1 MTHLTPAT
9 PDPAATCGDGSMY
22 AHPLTLVPFFR
33 RWRPS
38 ALRDIIYTLIWSAL
52 FGAFFTLLGVVFS
65 PEDSIRRM
73 FEFNL
78 AISLV
83 VGFLIHVGFKVGKR
97 LVPDIVTRNMA
108 TRFVYFAGIPLAAV
122 FIAFWLAAWYLG
134 GGGLSSFVLSAR
146 GIATIGGISLLI
158 SAVLLAVY
166 IPRERA
172 ARAEAAMAQQ
182 KAAAAAA
189 QGDATLARMKLL
201 EAQVEPHFL
210 YNTLAHVD
218 SLIETDPRAARRMLE
233 RLIALLRAAA
243 LSATER
249 ATLASQLEWTRA
261 YLDVLALRMGS
272 RLAWTID
279 VPAELGNA
287 PVPPALLQPVVE
299 NAIKHG
305 LEPKVDGG
313 SIAIAAVRDRAGL
326 TLTVV
331 DTGVGFRT
339 TSPGPASTGIGL
351 ANLRARLAAF
361 YGADAALTI
370 EDNDPEGARVTLRLP
385 NP

>member
-1 MTHLTPAT
+1 
-9 PDPAATCGDGSMY
+9 MY
-22 AHPLTLVPFFR
+22 AHPLTLIPFFR

-38 ALRDIIYTLIWSAL
+38 PLRDIVYTLIWGAL
-52 FGAFFTLLGVVFS
+52 FGAIFTLLGAVFS
-65 PEDSIRRM
+65 PEASLRRM
-73 FEFNL
+73 AEFNFL
-78 AISLV
+78 ISLV
-83 VGFLIHVGFKVGKR
+83 VGFLIHTGFKVGKR
-97 LVPDIVTRNMA
+97 LVPDIVTRSMA
-108 TRFVYFAGIPLAAV
+108 TRFVYFAGIPLVAV
-122 FIAFWLAAWYLG
+122 FIASWLAAWYIG
-134 GGGLSSFVLSAR
+134 GGSVSNYVLSAR
-146 GIATIGGISLLI
+146 GIATIGGLSLLI
-158 SAVLLAVY
+158 SAMLLAIY

-172 ARAEAAMAQQ
+172 ARAETAMAQQ
-182 KAAAAAA
+182 KAAVAAAERE
-189 QGDATLARMKLL
+189 ATLARMKLL

-218 SLIETDPRAARRMLE
+218 SLIETDAKAARRMLE

-261 YLDVLALRMGS
+261 YLDVLALRMGP
-272 RLAWTID
+272 RLAWTIE

-305 LEPKVDGG
+305 LEPRIDGG
-313 SIAIAAVRDRAGL
+313 SIAIGAVRDAGGL
-326 TLTVV
+326 TLTVA
-331 DTGVGFRT
+331 DTGVGFRST
-339 TSPGPASTGIGL
+339 ARGTASTGIGL

-370 EDNDPEGARVTLRLP
+370 EDNSPHGARVTLRLP

>member
-1 MTHLTPAT
+1 
-9 PDPAATCGDGSMY
+9 
-22 AHPLTLVPFFR
+22 
-33 RWRPS
+33 
-38 ALRDIIYTLIWSAL
+38 
-52 FGAFFTLLGVVFS
+52 
-65 PEDSIRRM
+65 M
-73 FEFNL
+73 FKFNL
-78 AISLV
+78 AISQV
-83 VGFLIHVGFKVGKR
+83 VGFLIHIGFAAGKR
-97 LVPDIVTRNMA
+97 LVPDIVTRGMA
-108 TRFVYFAGIPLAAV
+108 ARFVYFAGIPLAAV
-122 FIAFWLAAWYLG
+122 FIAFWLAVSFIG
-134 GGGLSSFVLSAR
+134 GGSASNYVLSAR
-146 GIATIGGISLLI
+146 GIGTIGGVSLLI
-158 SAVLLAVY
+158 SGMLLAVY

-182 KAAAAAA
+182 KAAGAAAERE
-189 QGDATLARMKLL
+189 ATLARMKLL

-218 SLIETDPRAARRMLE
+218 SLIETDSKAARRMLE
-233 RLIALLRAAA
+233 RLIVLLRAAA

-249 ATLASQLEWTRA
+249 ATLASQIEWTRA

-272 RLAWTID
+272 RLSWTID
-279 VPAELGNA
+279 VPADLGDM

-313 SIAIAAVRDRAGL
+313 RIAIAAVRDAGGL

-339 TSPGPASTGIGL
+339 TSRRAASTGIGL
-351 ANLRARLAAF
+351 ANLRARLATF

-370 EDNDPEGARVTLRLP
+370 EDNAPNGARVTLRLP

>member
-1 MTHLTPAT
+1 M
-9 PDPAATCGDGSMY
+9 
-22 AHPLTLVPFFR
+22 
-33 RWRPS
+33 
-38 ALRDIIYTLIWSAL
+38 
-52 FGAFFTLLGVVFS
+52 
-65 PEDSIRRM
+65 
-73 FEFNL
+73 
-78 AISLV
+78 
-83 VGFLIHVGFKVGKR
+83 VGFLIHLGFVVGRRV
-97 LVPDIVTRNMA
+97 VPDIGTRSIG
-108 TRFVYFAGIPLAAV
+108 TRFAYFAGIPLAAV
-122 FIAFWLAAWYLG
+122 FIASWIAAFYVG
-134 GGGLSSFVLSAR
+134 GGSASNYVLSAR

-158 SAVLLAVY
+158 SGILLAVY

-189 QGDATLARMKLL
+189 EGEATLARMKLL

-218 SLIETDPRAARRMLE
+218 SLIETDSKAARRMLE

-279 VPAELGNA
+279 VPAGLGDT

-313 SIAIAAVRDRAGL
+313 RIAIAAVRDAGGL

-331 DTGVGFRT
+331 DTGVGFRA
-339 TSPGPASTGIGL
+339 TSRHPASTGIGL
-351 ANLRARLAAF
+351 TNLRARLAAF

-370 EDNDPEGARVTLRLP
+370 EDNTPQGARVTLRLP
-385 NP
+385 KP